1 MVRQDNPK
9 RPQDK
14 PGADSEHERQAR
26 QDHDER
32 ERAVR
37 PSGPDE
43 DYRGA
48 GYAGP
53 GGYGGGFG
61 GEQPDA
67 GKKENKPAPRKPRN
81 GDR

>member
-1 MVRQDNPK
+1 MAPQDTRK

-26 QDHDER
+26 QDHDANEQ
-32 ERAVR
+32 AVR

-67 GKKENKPAPRKPRN
+67 GKKVNKPASRKPGKDAR
-81 GDR
+81 